1 MVLVPFS
8 LLFWCDF
15 RYVQFQIAS
24 VNESGDFIPICLS
37 FFIDEFLFEGSQK
50 SILCLLVGKCLNQ
63 MRPTVNKGYC
73 TIITWSALNIFHI
86 SNPLN
91 IVIQK
96 TIPNNF
102 FIIIFLKLQ
111 ACHARWIS
119 MYHQTLSRD
128 QLGQQLQWWVCLT
141 VACEY
146 SRLLSLPGPF
156 LTFQRR
162 GAMRAA

>member
-1 MVLVPFS
+1 MVSRKSRLILISSVSIRQVLFIQVVLVPFS

-15 RYVQFQIAS
+15 RYVRFQIAS

-96 TIPNNF
+96 NDP
-102 FIIIFLKLQ
+102 
-111 ACHARWIS
+111 
-119 MYHQTLSRD
+119 
-128 QLGQQLQWWVCLT
+128 
-141 VACEY
+141 E
-146 SRLLSLPGPF
+146 
-156 LTFQRR
+156 
-162 GAMRAA
+162 